1 MNIDSKDLLYAVSGT
16 FSTMKIILAK
26 IRKIDSKN
34 KQGSSGKHFD
44 YKSAVQSVKK
54 PSVLDKSSKE
64 TKKLENEAIFA
75 FCQSSD
81 QSKPERYRTSCS
93 RYSR

>member
-1 MNIDSKDLLYAVSGT
+1 MNIGSKDPLYAMSGT
-16 FSTMKIILAK
+16 FFTMKIILAK
-26 IRKIDSKN
+26 IRKTDSEN

-54 PSVLDKSSKE
+54 SSVLDKSSKE
-64 TKKLENEAIFA
+64 TKKRKNEAIFA

-81 QSKPERYRTSCS
+81 
-93 RYSR
+93 